1 MSGLYGDDSAD
12 FVDLSVAGDLTISSI
27 PTGSYMQV
35 DQDGVVNGM
44 LNLTPGLNDTYDLG
58 SSLLKWRNLFVSTLI
73 TLTGAT
79 IVGSL
84 IPNALT
90 YDIGSALSSWRDAYF
105 SGTITAST
113 LVVSTVTIATLS
125 LGTLTMTAALNQ
137 IRIRPG
143 GTGNSLYLTATNP
156 AADRTLTLRDPGGN
170 ADITYSTDFDQ
181 LAQLRTNGNPTF
193 DALTVTSLAVNS
205 GAITILRLML
215 QATGDQIR
223 LRPGGGAN
231 HSLYLTCGSPAGAD
245 RRLTL
250 RDPGADTDIT
260 YASDFDQL
268 TQLRTTGVPTFAA
281 LRVADSTFGLS
292 VPFANN
298 VQLTF
303 SSSGYIRFDRSIN
316 DMKLRAA
323 QITMDASEVY
333 LNNSTWEPTNTAGVT
348 LGSGAKRFYYIYCTV
363 LDCLANMRAN
373 SITSDTGLYN
383 GIDVPGWKGD
393 YDNKINQDVRTSAS
407 PTFTALTAGAS
418 TLASANI
425 SGTLSAGASTL
436 ASANISGTLSAGAST
451 LAGTTVS
458 SLTCSGTLSAGAS
471 TLTSANISGTLS
483 FITASSGIM
492 LPGASPTQTIFNNNA
507 YEATVLTI
515 ISGITGTSGN
525 FTCYLSRCGHCVTF
539 TFPTMQGTSNA
550 GNFITS
556 ALPEGYRPP
565 IQHYHITIGQNNG
578 VNIDVGALVNTGGT
592 IQWFQSP
599 SGVNFTAGTCGP
611 LAGSFS
617 WTV

>member
-363 LDCLANMRAN
+363 LDCLANMHAN

-436 ASANISGTLSAGAST
+436 
-451 LAGTTVS
+451 
-458 SLTCSGTLSAGAS
+458 
-471 TLTSANISGTLS
+471 TSANISGTLS

-515 ISGITGTSGN
+515 TSGITGTSGN

-556 ALPEGYRPP
+556 ALPAGYRPP